1 VGNDRSGL
9 GVSQAMEPNEF
20 RSSFRSRLFDLGE
33 RRPTNLDD
41 VILFPERKGRT
52 RSSVQ
57 SAGRKNGEARELVF
71 PSGSKLRFLVSF
83 GKDEKG
89 WQVTGYSFHLSRGER
104 WFRYD
109 LDPDAADGQR
119 HPLAH
124 LHVGADEPRYPT
136 KEIDPLELLD
146 FLIRQQLV

>member
-1 VGNDRSGL
+1 
-9 GVSQAMEPNEF
+9 MEPNEF

-33 RRPTNLDD
+33 RRPTNLED

-57 SAGRKNGEARELVF
+57 TADRKNGEPRELVF
-71 PSGSKLRFLVSF
+71 PSGSKLRFLVDF
-83 GKDEKG
+83 GKAEKE
-89 WQVTGYSFHLSRGER
+89 WQVTGYSFHFSRGDC

-109 LDPDAADGQR
+109 LDPDAARGQE

-124 LHVGADEPRYPT
+124 LHVGGDEPRYPT
-136 KEIDPLELLD
+136 RTLNPLDLLD
-146 FLIRQQLV
+146 FLIQQRLV